1 MGIPVIPSTFFL
13 TLLLA
18 IGLLFFIRAAV
29 KDRTEVAK
37 FISNQSNEQLFS
49 LIKDYFE
56 QRSYQVI
63 TTNSTQSKI
72 TFNGRVRASWF
83 MAIFLTV
90 LAAVGIS
97 CLSLILSMS
106 VPHLSYFWVGLVALS
121 PVAGLFYWKQ
131 AERDEQVQLQIDAVN
146 TPNGEI
152 HQLVTVTAHRDELT
166 ILKRSGNLL
175 MLGTVVS
182 PTEDG
187 ETPIH

>member
-83 MAIFLTV
+83 MTIFLTV

-97 CLSLILSMS
+97 CLSLILSIS

-146 TPNGEI
+146 IPNGEI